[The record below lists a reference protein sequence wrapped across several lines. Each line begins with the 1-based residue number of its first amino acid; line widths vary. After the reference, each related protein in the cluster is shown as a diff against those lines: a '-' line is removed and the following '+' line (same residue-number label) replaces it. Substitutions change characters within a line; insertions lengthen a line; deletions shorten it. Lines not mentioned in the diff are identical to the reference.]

1 MRPPFACTVMRGTA
15 CKPGMIGRLR
25 VLTWNLF
32 HGRDF
37 PPDPAL
43 RTLRSRLSGRP
54 ERNRTHLQLNRE
66 LLDEF
71 GSLLAGADW
80 DLALLQE
87 CPPRWAAPLAAACGA
102 STQRVL
108 TARNWL
114 LPLTSALA
122 ARNPDLIASWEGGSN
137 LTLVRGEP
145 IAERR
150 SLVLRRL
157 PERRTM
163 ASTRLR
169 DGVCVANLHAS
180 GRPAL
185 AEPEVRLAA
194 ERAVAWSGEAPLILG
209 GDFNL
214 RPARTGLFDELADR
228 YGLREATAPEAID
241 HILARGLEIVEEP
254 AAWPPE
260 ARELEVDGLAVRLSD
275 HPLVAARFRR
285 PDHR

>member
-1 MRPPFACTVMRGTA
+1 
-15 CKPGMIGRLR
+15 MIGRLR
-25 VLTWNLF
+25 ALTWNLF

-43 RTLRSRLSGRP
+43 RTLRSRLTGRP

-71 GSLLAGADW
+71 ASLLAAADW

-87 CPPRWAAPLAAACGA
+87 CPPRWAAPLAATCEA
-102 STQRVL
+102 SPHRVL

-122 ARNPDLIASWEGGSN
+122 ACNPDLIASWEGGSN

-145 IAERR
+145 IVERR

-157 PERRTM
+157 PERRMM
-163 ASTRLR
+163 AFTRLR
-169 DGVCVANLHAS
+169 GGVGVVNLHAS

-185 AEPEVRLAA
+185 VEDEVRLAA
-194 ERAVAWSGEAPLILG
+194 KRAVAWSGEAPLVLG

-214 RPARTGLFDELADR
+214 RPALTGLFDELADR
-228 YGLREATAPEAID
+228 YGLRRPTAPGAID
-241 HILARGLEIVEEP
+241 HILARGLEIVTAP

-260 ARELEVDGLAVRLSD
+260 AREIEVDGLAVRLSD
-275 HPLVAARFRR
+275 HPPVTAGFRR
-285 PDHR
+285 PEHG

>member
-1 MRPPFACTVMRGTA
+1 
-15 CKPGMIGRLR
+15 MIGRLR

-43 RTLRSRLSGRP
+43 RTLRSRLTGRP

-71 GSLLAGADW
+71 ASVLAAADW

-87 CPPRWAAPLAAACGA
+87 CPPRWAALLAAACGA
-102 STQRVL
+102 SAHRVL

-114 LPLTSALA
+114 LPVTSALA

-145 IAERR
+145 IVERR

-163 ASTRLR
+163 TYTGLGN
-169 DGVCVANLHAS
+169 GVRVANLHAS

-185 AEPEVRLAA
+185 AEAEVRLAA
-194 ERAVAWSGEAPLILG
+194 ERAVAWSGEAPLVLG

-214 RPARTGLFDELADR
+214 RPSRTRLFDELAER
-228 YGLREATAPEAID
+228 YGLRRATAPEAID
-241 HILARGLEIVEEP
+241 HVLARGLEIVAEP
-254 AAWPPE
+254 GAWPPE
-260 ARELEVDGLAVRLSD
+260 LREVEVEGLAVRLSD
-275 HPLVAARFRR
+275 HAPVAARFRGSTTAASR
-285 PDHR
+285 GPAMVR

>member
-1 MRPPFACTVMRGTA
+1 MRGTA
-15 CKPGMIGRLR
+15 FKRGMIGRLR

-43 RTLRSRLSGRP
+43 RTLRSRLTGRP

-71 GSLLAGADW
+71 TSLLAPADW

-102 STQRVL
+102 NPHRVL

-145 IAERR
+145 IIERR

-163 ASTRLR
+163 AFTRLR
-169 DGVCVANLHAS
+169 GGVDVANLHAT

-185 AEPEVRLAA
+185 AEAEVRLAA
-194 ERAVAWSGEAPLILG
+194 ERAVAWSGEAALVLG

-214 RPARTGLFDELADR
+214 RPTRTGLFDELADR
-228 YGLREATAPEAID
+228 YGLRRATAPDAID
-241 HILARGLEIVEEP
+241 HILARGLDIVTAP
-254 AAWPPE
+254 AASPPE
-260 ARELEVDGLAVRLSD
+260 AREVEVDGLAVRLSD
-275 HPLVAARFRR
+275 HPTVAARFRR
-285 PDHR
+285 PHHG